1 MDRRDATLREDAFG
15 VTGEQVGTA
24 TSAGEVRGVSSSGSL
39 PALGEAVGLPR
50 SGASSS
56 VDSHRAEVGSR
67 EFGSLKQSVP
77 QFSMKSE
84 DFPLWKEHFEVLTSM
99 VACISSFL
107 AVHDMMT
114 GDVSKDT
121 QFYSRRGSVR
131 NTSRQLE

>member
-1 MDRRDATLREDAFG
+1 M
-15 VTGEQVGTA
+15 
-24 TSAGEVRGVSSSGSL
+24 
-39 PALGEAVGLPR
+39 
-50 SGASSS
+50 ASSS
-56 VDSHRAEVGSR
+56 VDSRRTEASSREVGS
-67 EFGSLKQSVP
+67 LTQSVP
-77 QFSMKSE
+77 KFSGTLE